1 MQVEYRYLNALE
13 AEDLAERGAV
23 PLIPLG
29 SLEQHCRGPLGL
41 DGLIAE
47 RLSVEAC
54 RRSWEAGVPCTV
66 LPTLYYGFSPEWSR
80 IPGTV
85 SLGLESYAGLV
96 RGIIRSLHAMGFR
109 GILLVNGHG
118 GNTGLLY
125 SVARE
130 AVSSLGLV
138 IGVAEYWRLLGVG
151 LGHASS
157 VEEYISRRLGLEVEL
172 GGCREDPGVLDPV
185 IVRPGPGDP
194 VVVESRGRV
203 EGDPVEAV
211 ARLIASIY
219 NEARRLARSP

>member
-1 MQVEYRYLNALE
+1 MQVEYRHLSVWE
-13 AEDLAERGAV
+13 VEDLAGRGAV
-23 PLIPLG
+23 PLLPLG

-47 RLSVEAC
+47 RLSIEAC
-54 RRSWEAGVPCTV
+54 RRSWGAGVPCTV

-85 SLGLESYAGLV
+85 SLGLESYASLV
-96 RGIIRSLHAMGFR
+96 KGIIGSLHTTGFR

-130 AVSSLGLV
+130 AASSLGIV
-138 IGVAEYWRLLGVG
+138 VGVAEYWRLLGVG
-151 LGHASS
+151 LGHASR
-157 VEEYISRRLGLEVEL
+157 VEEYIARRLGLGVEL

-185 IVRPGPGDP
+185 IVKPGPGTP
-194 VVVESRGRV
+194 VAVGSRGQV

-211 ARLIASIY
+211 ARLIASVY
-219 NEARRLARSP
+219 SEARRLARSP